1 MEPGPLGWAR
11 RILSRGALGL
21 GLILCT
27 LPIVERGLILWLD
40 QADGRVIATLSAA
53 LGGAVSMES
62 MEVRLEADGIGF
74 GDIVLRGDDRREHA
88 DSLSG
93 RAV

>member
-1 MEPGPLGWAR
+1 MLSPSLSSPLLYFLLTAM
-11 RILSRGALGL
+11 LSFSSM
-21 GLILCT
+21 
-27 LPIVERGLILWLD
+27 
-40 QADGRVIATLSAA
+40 ATSH
-53 LGGAVSMES
+53 VVTTHPES